1 MIRLLVVDDHQIVRA
16 GLVTMLG
23 RREGFQV
30 VGEAGDGLEAVEQAR
45 ALKPDVILMDMR
57 MPRCNGVEAT
67 TRIKAELP
75 QVQVLVL
82 TTYDDDEL
90 IWGAIQAG
98 AKGYLLKDAPLTE
111 LFQAIQT
118 VAAGQSLLQPS
129 VAAKLMERISG
140 GGAAPRQPE
149 LAEPLTEREVE
160 ILRLMAQGA
169 GNKEIG
175 STLFISDNTVKTHI
189 SHIFQKL
196 GVTVRTEAVTKA
208 LRLGLITLDHPNG

>member
-1 MIRLLVVDDHQIVRA
+1 MIRLLVVDDHPIVRA
-16 GLVTMLG
+16 GLVSMLG

-30 VGEAGDGLEAVEQAR
+30 VGEASDGLEAIAQAQ
-45 ALKPDVILMDMR
+45 ALNPDVILMDMQ
-57 MPRCNGVEAT
+57 MPRCNGVEAI
-67 TRIKAELP
+67 RQIKAAQP
-75 QVQVLVL
+75 QVQVIVL

-90 IWGAIQAG
+90 IWSGIQAG
-98 AKGYLLKDAPLTE
+98 AKGYLLKDAPLGD

-118 VAAGQSLLQPS
+118 VAAGHSLLQPS

-140 GGAAPRQPE
+140 GGAPRAPE
-149 LAEPLTEREVE
+149 VAEPLTDREKE
-160 ILRLMAQGA
+160 ILALMARGA
-169 GNKEIG
+169 ANKEIG

-196 GVTVRTEAVTKA
+196 EVGDRTEAVTKA